1 MGGNMEIHAGQV
13 LVERQSRETTMGNEQ
28 LAIDGGPPVRTGTTI
43 PLMKVCW
50 DEDEQNAVQRVFE
63 SGYFCSVYE
72 QAPEVK
78 GLEKEFARCVGA
90 QYAVAFN
97 SGTTAQHAVLVALG
111 IGPGD
116 EVIVPTLTFMSTA
129 YSVLLVGAVPVF
141 ADVHPDTIT
150 MDPQDAEA
158 RISARTKAIV
168 PVHWLG
174 HPADMDAIMP
184 LAAAHDLAIIED
196 CAHGPGI
203 TLHGQEVGSFG
214 QMAIWSLQ
222 QSKMLTA
229 AGEGGLATTNDKVL
243 ATRLRQICDHG
254 KDKGARTP
262 LDFVA
267 PYRITALGN
276 NYRLSEIQA
285 AFARAQLVKLPG
297 FQERRRVAHASL
309 RHRLGDVPG
318 LRFPV
323 LPEGASRS
331 GYVFPV
337 LFPGEQFSAS
347 IQRISAA
354 LHAEGVESYP
364 IAVDELCHIHPL
376 FSEEEGRATA
386 LAYRLRG
393 DTPVPACGW
402 GTLPVAEKIS
412 TELLLLPMHPDLSEA
427 DLEDV
432 AAAVHKVAHAY
443 HRGNSG

>member
-1 MGGNMEIHAGQV
+1 M
-13 LVERQSRETTMGNEQ
+13 RTEQ
-28 LAIDGGPPVRTGTTI
+28 LAIEGGPPVRAGSAV

-72 QAPEVK
+72 KAPEVK
-78 GLEKEFARCVGA
+78 GLEQEFAQCVGA
-90 QYAVAFN
+90 RYAVAFN

-129 YSVLLVGAVPVF
+129 YSVLIAGAVPVF
-141 ADVHPDTIT
+141 VDVQSDTIT
-150 MDPQDAEA
+150 MDPRDAEA
-158 RISARTKAIV
+158 KITARTRAIV

-174 HPADMDAIMP
+174 QPADMDAIIT
-184 LAAAHDLAIIED
+184 LAAFHDLAIVED

-203 TLHGQEVGSFG
+203 TLHGQEVGGFG

-254 KDKGARTP
+254 KSKEEAEAA
-262 LDFVA
+262 DFVA

-285 AFARAQLVKLPG
+285 AFARAQLAKLPG
-297 FQERRRVAHASL
+297 FQARRRAAYASL
-309 RHRLGDVPG
+309 RHRLGDIPG
-318 LRFPV
+318 LRFPA

-337 LFPGEQFSAS
+337 LFPGDQFSAS

-376 FSEEEGRATA
+376 FAKEEGRATA
-386 LAYRLRG
+386 LAYRIRG
-393 DTPVPACGW
+393 DAPVPACGW
-402 GTLPVAEKIS
+402 GTLPVAEKIAA
-412 TELLLLPMHPDLSEA
+412 ELLLLPMHPDLSDK

-432 AAAVHKVAHAY
+432 AAAVHKVAHVY

>member
-1 MGGNMEIHAGQV
+1 M
-13 LVERQSRETTMGNEQ
+13 RNEQ
-28 LAIDGGPPVRTGTTI
+28 LAIDGGLPVHTGSTI

-78 GLEKEFARCVGA
+78 GLEKEFAQCVGA
-90 QYAVAFN
+90 QYAVAFS
-97 SGTTAQHAVLVALG
+97 SGSTAQHAMLVALG

-129 YSVLLVGAVPVF
+129 YSVLLAGAVPVF

-150 MDPQDAEA
+150 IDPRDAEA
-158 RISARTKAIV
+158 KITARTKAIA

-174 HPADMDAIMP
+174 QPADMEAIMA
-184 LAAAHDLAIIED
+184 LATAHDLAIVED

-203 TLHGQEVGSFG
+203 TLHGQEVGSYG
-214 QMAIWSLQ
+214 KMAIWSLQ

-229 AGEGGLATTNDKVL
+229 AGEGGLTTTNDKAL
-243 ATRLRQICDHG
+243 DTRLRQIRDHG
-254 KDKGARTP
+254 KSKEEAEAADI
-262 LDFVA
+262 VA

-285 AFARAQLVKLPG
+285 AFARAQLAKLPV
-297 FQERRRVAHASL
+297 FQERRREAHASL

-323 LPEGASRS
+323 LPEGATRS

-337 LFPGEQFSAS
+337 LFPRDRFTAP
-347 IQRISAA
+347 IQRISGA
-354 LHAEGVESYP
+354 LHAEGIASLP
-364 IAVDELCHIHPL
+364 IAVDEMCHIHPL
-376 FSEEEGRATA
+376 FAEEEGRATA
-386 LAYRLRG
+386 MAYRFRA
-393 DTPVPACGW
+393 DAPVPACGW
-402 GTLPVAEKIS
+402 GALPAAEKVAA
-412 TELLLLPMHPDLSEA
+412 ELLLLPMHPDLSEK
-427 DLEDV
+427 DVEDI
-432 AAAVHKVAHAY
+432 AAAVHKVAHTY
-443 HRGNSG
+443 HKGSSG